1 MRFTG
6 IGLAAALCMALVACA
21 SGEAVRGTSDGIAF
35 TIEDDEDALKDA
47 IERAG
52 GHCEDYDRFA
62 VLQAV
67 SAVRDDRRLA
77 TFNCVPVR
85 GGGAAVRVRPDED
98 LDDAAERAEDYCDR
112 YERRPVL
119 QSVGDIGRS
128 RVAAFNC
135 V

>member
-6 IGLAAALCMALVACA
+6 IGLAAALCLALVACA

-35 TIEDDEDALKDA
+35 TIEDDEDALKDS

-52 GHCEDYDRFA
+52 GHCEDYNRFA

-119 QSVGDIGRS
+119 QSGGGNGRG
-128 RVAAFNC
+128 RGAALNS